1 MVCLGSVGVKGHKR
15 PASDFQSV
23 VSPDRLGVTTKC
35 GCPAQKAGN
44 LVVTNTKVGRDIHAF
59 MREVVCH
66 LQAFSAPGDDARSTN
81 GITDEVLL
89 LKSG

>member
-1 MVCLGSVGVKGHKR
+1 MARLGSVGSEGHKR

-23 VSPDRLGVTTKC
+23 VSPDRLGVTPKC
-35 GCPAQKAGN
+35 DCSVQQAGD
-44 LVVTNTKVGRDIHAF
+44 VVATNAKVGRDIHAF
-59 MREVVCH
+59 AREVVCYR
-66 LQAFSAPGDDARSTN
+66 QAFDAPGDDARSTN